1 MPSRVRITANFQQNL
16 HSIQEFLV
24 EQKAEAGFDSLIT
37 RLFED
42 VIPNLDR
49 FPKMGRDFLAR
60 DPLSDEGRA
69 RLRALNLKSGSKT
82 EIREYITDEYL
93 FLYAVRD
100 SVVMSARLPA
110 PSAATKRRQAARA
123 CSARLSRPVQSRR

>member
-16 HSIQEFLV
+16 DSIRKFLV
-24 EQKAEAGFDSLIT
+24 EQEAEAGFDSLIK
-37 RLFED
+37 RQFDD
-42 VIPNLDR
+42 VIPNLER

-69 RLRALNLKSGSKT
+69 KRHALKVKSGSNT

-93 FLYAVRD
+93 LLYAVRD
-100 SVVMSARLPA
+100 SVVFLLSIRHH
-110 PSAATKRRQAARA
+110 RQLSFDLRA
-123 CSARLSRPVQSRR
+123 HWL

>member
-69 RLRALNLKSGSKT
+69 KLHTLKMRSGNNT

-100 SVVMSARLPA
+100 SVVFLLSIRHH
-110 PSAATKRRQAARA
+110 RQLSFDLRA
-123 CSARLSRPVQSRR
+123 HWL